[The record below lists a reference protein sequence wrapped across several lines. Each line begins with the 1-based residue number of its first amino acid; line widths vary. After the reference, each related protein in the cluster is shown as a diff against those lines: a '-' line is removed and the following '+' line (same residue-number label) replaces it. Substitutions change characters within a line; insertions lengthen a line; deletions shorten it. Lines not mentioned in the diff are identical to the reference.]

1 MNTLKAKTTI
11 TCNTCGTKLK
21 RVKSIKVYS
30 DNENEAIEEA
40 NIKIKE
46 WKKSMQDK
54 NCRICESI
62 INDLAE

>member
-30 DNENEAIEEA
+30 DNKNEAIEEA
-40 NIKIKE
+40 NIKIKAVAYKIFQVS
-46 WKKSMQDK
+46 WF
-54 NCRICESI
+54 IF
-62 INDLAE
+62 